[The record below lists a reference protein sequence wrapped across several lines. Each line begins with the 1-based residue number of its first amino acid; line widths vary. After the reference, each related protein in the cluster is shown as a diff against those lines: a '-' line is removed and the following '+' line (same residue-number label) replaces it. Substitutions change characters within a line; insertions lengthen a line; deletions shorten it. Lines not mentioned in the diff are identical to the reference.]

1 MTVGKVYDAKALF
14 DVAKDREKAYDEL
27 LSQLGELKK
36 ALQGVADLEGSLEG
50 KGADNI
56 KSFYKQ
62 HVDTAGQWE
71 NLIKMQQS
79 YFSTLHVKAEKAKL
93 SGSTIV
99 DESFLETEL
108 KNANSN
114 AKEMVAQQ
122 HDDLQSIL
130 NGIDDIVSI
139 SAFSTSEFNDKI
151 EEAEKKRTD
160 TIEAVNQLDAEWSK
174 EYSEMDDFYAV
185 VDTLVSGLE
194 LATSQGGS
202 VYQLA
207 FDEKAYHDS
216 ELYKVQTKLNDYATS
231 YVDYNKQQEEV
242 YELEKKQE
250 EEANKPWY
258 EKTWDAVST
267 FTGEVSGYYDYK
279 RAAEGVDPV
288 TGEKLS
294 TSQRVAAGAMAAA
307 GFIPVV
313 GWVGRAAKGGKA
325 IYKTAKGL
333 SAADHALDAYKSAK
347 SFKVLEQ
354 TEKGLYGLVAANGL
368 GEYMTGRDMFGNK
381 ISEEQRKASLLQA
394 LGIAGAGALSTKV
407 AGKMG
412 QSLAT
417 KGTEKLNNMRNTL
430 RTSAVANITKQA
442 YQSVKNAPASWT
454 QSLHKTYN
462 NILDSSMPR
471 LGPELAPAG
480 SALAQQTVRETLQN
494 VKKQTMQMIGKVT
507 YDPIH
512 NRYRKADGRFMSKRD
527 VEKLGDSVKVE
538 TVKKV
543 DEPVKVE
550 HVSER
555 SIQKDTEG
563 TVNGN
568 IHFGKTDLDALRKKW
583 NVPETDTIAVGKTD
597 VKELEGLIF
606 EGGSPKVRKEA
617 GLPDLDVSNPNRPI
631 KSSGKIPSAT
641 RHAEEGVA
649 NQFVE
654 AVEKAGIQPQD
665 VVGIFKL
672 HQSNPSGVCP
682 TCLSG
687 LGNPKKD
694 PGIIKQLSLKYP
706 NLIVEV
712 TSQAVEGTKV
722 TGRLNFRV
730 KNGVYID

>member
-1 MTVGKVYDAKALF
+1 MGKVYDAKALF

-62 HVDTAGQWE
+62 HADTAGQWE

-93 SGSTIV
+93 TGSTIV

-185 VDTLVSGLE
+185 VDMLVSGLE

-430 RTSAVANITKQA
+430 RTSAVANVTKQA

-494 VKKQTMQMIGKVT
+494 VKKQTMQMI
-507 YDPIH
+507 
-512 NRYRKADGRFMSKRD
+512 
-527 VEKLGDSVKVE
+527 EKLVKVE
-538 TVKKV
+538 R
-543 DEPVKVE
+543 
-550 HVSER
+550 VSER
-555 SIQKDTEG
+555 QIQTG
-563 TVNGN
+563 TKGIDNANRLIPGTPGNPTSGDPTKLGKNLLESMGLPRSKSWKGYQAQHIIPSQLNKHPVIKKIGMEMNDSTNGIFLPIPSDDVSSLSRHRGFHSVYNNVVRKQLDKMDVNQ
-568 IHFGKTDLDALRKKW
+568 D
-583 NVPETDTIAVGKTD
+583 IAVLEKQ
-597 VKELEGLIF
+597 VYELQQKLKKGVEN
-606 EGGSPKVRKEA
+606 
-617 GLPDLDVSNPNRPI
+617 GLPLYKTKINNI
-631 KSSGKIPSAT
+631 EEFYKSGKNKKLPVWNRGGGAT
-641 RHAEEGVA
+641 EELW
-649 NQFVE
+649 E
-654 AVEKAGIQPQD
+654 RW
-665 VVGIFKL
+665 
-672 HQSNPSGVCP
+672 
-682 TCLSG
+682 LS
-687 LGNPKKD
+687 K
-694 PGIIKQLSLKYP
+694 
-706 NLIVEV
+706 
-712 TSQAVEGTKV
+712 
-722 TGRLNFRV
+722 
-730 KNGVYID
+730 